1 MKVLNIVD
9 TAYRATV
16 EEQDDTVLWL
26 NHMLKNNGLDIGIL
40 LQGNAGNYMVRGQD
54 ASGLSF
60 GDLEVAHPPRIDEDL
75 EALMGKG
82 APVYYVEEDA
92 AERGITN
99 GRLIDGVRPV
109 SRRDLPRLFEEYDLV
124 WRW

>member
-60 GDLEVAHPPRIDEDL
+60 GDLEVAQVRRLLRATALKETIHVSEDL
-75 EALMGKG
+75 KRHRFG
-82 APVYYVEEDA
+82 
-92 AERGITN
+92 
-99 GRLIDGVRPV
+99 GV
-109 SRRDLPRLFEEYDLV
+109 SGG
-124 WRW
+124 